1 MKKIFIMLCCGAGI
15 SSGMLATR
23 TRNAAKDKAIPV
35 TVEARSE
42 SEVAEY
48 FSVID
53 ILFLGPHYAS
63 QQKEFQ
69 KHAERYHIPVI
80 VVPQEIYG
88 RLDGEALLELAIN
101 TINSMKN

>member
-1 MKKIFIMLCCGAGI
+1 MREIFIMLCCGAGI

-23 TRNAAKDKAIPV
+23 TRSAAKDQSIPI

-69 KHAERYHIPVI
+69 RNADRYHIPVV
-80 VVPQEIYG
+80 VVPQDIYG
-88 RLDGEALLELAIN
+88 RLDGAALLKLAIN
-101 TINSMKN
+101 TLKN

>member
-23 TRNAAKDKAIPV
+23 TRNAAKDKTISV

-69 KHAERYHIPVI
+69 KNADRYHIPVM

-88 RLDGEALLELAIN
+88 RLDGKALLDLAIN
-101 TINSMKN
+101 TLKN